1 MKIRRLL
8 VAALVTLSWSSLA
21 FANNEGTVTGTF
33 KLFPGTCKQPS
44 NPTLNG
50 VVAIPG
56 TSFAAHFTANG
67 KFTMY
72 NVKPGQYNLA
82 LWSLNGSSFS
92 PMGTSVA
99 GPNTT
104 IGAKFT
110 VRNGRTTSLGT
121 IAAADNCCGNGL
133 IDGTEVCDGSSL
145 KGKTCLSL
153 GLPDGELRCENS
165 CDALDTTG
173 CGTQP

>member
-8 VAALVTLSWSSLA
+8 VAALIGLSWSSLA
-21 FANNEGTVTGTF
+21 SANDGTVTGTF
-33 KLFPGTCKQPS
+33 KLFPATCKQPS
-44 NPTLNG
+44 NPTMSG

-67 KFTMY
+67 KFAIY
-72 NVKPGQYNLA
+72 NVKPGNYTLA

-92 PMGTSVA
+92 PNGTSVA
-99 GPNTT
+99 GPNTS
-104 IGAKFT
+104 IGSQFT

-121 IAAADNCCGNGL
+121 IAVGDTCCGNGR
-133 IDGTEVCDGSSL
+133 IDGNEACDGSSL

-153 GLPDGELRCENS
+153 GLQDGELRCESS
-165 CDALDTTG
+165 CEAFDTSG
-173 CGTQP
+173 CGNQP